1 MEAILELQN
10 ILIRNYYP
18 EFIISLE
25 NGELNFDSYHY
36 EIVSY
41 RGKDYLEKNLIKIEE
56 EIGYILDD
64 IKPVYLKCLTEVL
77 LKLSDNSKPSE
88 KINYL
93 NHIIKLLKIPV
104 NQLKKD
110 FYITD
115 FESRY
120 FSKASEF
127 DNLKSI
133 DEIAD
138 KIVNDLKLKEEE
150 VFGGLESDYQYSK
163 YDMFE
168 LEYANIRMKIISR
181 LPLALFTIA
190 SSFINILHNK
200 IDEINVELHNKEAIN
215 EKIEWSGKPSQLG
228 FIFSKLAELDYIV
241 PPKRDNGETNYT
253 QFAKKIINIFKIKTT
268 EGTLAKYLNSNES
281 KAQETQRNFDK
292 VNFNIPHKK
301 EVS

>member
-10 ILIRNYYP
+10 ILIKNYYP
-18 EFIISLE
+18 DFIIPITQE
-25 NGELNFDSYHY
+25 EIDFNNFHI

-41 RGKDYLEKNLIKIEE
+41 RGEDYIEKDLIVIEKEIK
-56 EIGYILDD
+56 YVLDD
-64 IKPVYLKCLTEVL
+64 IKPIYLKSMSEVL
-77 LKLSDNSKPSE
+77 LKLSSYSNASDKL
-88 KINYL
+88 NYL
-93 NHIIKLLKIPV
+93 KHIIKLLKIPV

-127 DNLKSI
+127 ETLKSI
-133 DEIAD
+133 DKITD
-138 KIVNDLKLKEEE
+138 KIVKDLMSTDEDIFND
-150 VFGGLESDYQYSK
+150 LESDYQYSI

-168 LEYANIRMKIISR
+168 LEYANIRMKVISR

-190 SSFINILHNK
+190 SSFINILYNK
-200 IDEINVELHNKEAIN
+200 IDEINEELFNKEAVKD
-215 EKIEWSGKPSQLG
+215 KIEWSGKPSQLG
-228 FIFSKLAELDYIV
+228 FIFSKLAELDYLV

-253 QFAKKIINIFKIKTT
+253 QFAKKVLNIFKIKTT
-268 EGTLAKYLNSNES
+268 EGTISKYLNSNEA

-292 VNFNIPHKK
+292 ANFNIPHKK

>member
-10 ILIRNYYP
+10 ILIKNYYP
-18 EFIISLE
+18 NFITSIDQE
-25 NGELNFDSYHY
+25 EINFDNFHI

-41 RGKDYLEKNLIKIEE
+41 RGKDFIEKDLIVIEK
-56 EIGYILDD
+56 EIKYILDD
-64 IKPVYLKCLTEVL
+64 IKPIYLKSMSEVL
-77 LKLSDNSKPSE
+77 LKLSSYSIASDKL
-88 KINYL
+88 NYL
-93 NHIIKLLKIPV
+93 KHIIKLLKIPV
-104 NQLKKD
+104 TQLKKD
-110 FYITD
+110 FYVTD

-127 DNLKSI
+127 QTLKSV
-133 DEIAD
+133 DEIVD
-138 KIVNDLKLKEEE
+138 DVVNDLMQPDKNTY
-150 VFGGLESDYQYSK
+150 FGRELNYQYTI

-168 LEYANIRMKIISR
+168 LEYANIRMKVISR

-190 SSFINILHNK
+190 SSFINILYNK
-200 IDEINVELHNKEAIN
+200 IDEINEEMQNNEVAK

-253 QFAKKIINIFKIKTT
+253 QFAKKILNIFKIKTT
-268 EGTLAKYLNSNES
+268 EGTISKYLNSNEA

-292 VNFNIPHKK
+292 ANFNIPHKK